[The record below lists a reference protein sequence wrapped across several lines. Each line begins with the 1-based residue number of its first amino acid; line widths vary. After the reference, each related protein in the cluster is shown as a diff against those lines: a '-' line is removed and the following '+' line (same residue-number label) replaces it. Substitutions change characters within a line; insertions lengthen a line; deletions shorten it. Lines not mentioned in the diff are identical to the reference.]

1 MKIKQETENMNNPK
15 PKEPIVPVVEEN
27 NDKED
32 LLDIDQLV
40 KQKEDYK
47 AKIQGIRDT
56 LLD

>member
-1 MKIKQETENMNNPK
+1 MNNPK
-15 PKEPIVPVVEEN
+15 TKEPIVPVVEEN

-32 LLDIDQLV
+32 LLDIDQLL

>member
-1 MKIKQETENMNNPK
+1 MNNPK

-32 LLDIDQLV
+32 LLDIDQFL